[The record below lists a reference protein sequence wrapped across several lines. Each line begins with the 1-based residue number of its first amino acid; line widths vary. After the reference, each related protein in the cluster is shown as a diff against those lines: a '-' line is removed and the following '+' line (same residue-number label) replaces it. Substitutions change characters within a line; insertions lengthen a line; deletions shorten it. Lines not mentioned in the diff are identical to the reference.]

1 MFDLVNKAKRF
12 LNQTQDDTPD
22 EFSLSQ
28 QEVDRI
34 LKEEIDDKFEALE
47 KQHAAEMVAAAKE
60 SERAQL
66 AQKLQDEALLRRQV
80 LQDSNST
87 TQQIQKSLQTIS
99 AKATNDPEIAELQNL
114 LTTLG
119 EVRNSSSHT
128 DEAMAQFLV
137 NCNLEAEPPKRLSLE
152 EQMNMIEVSSNKTES
167 PHTSKHLSIEEQMNM
182 MGSSV
187 PTPPPTSSPR
197 QSIDDA
203 MNSLFNSTMQFVDNT
218 TKPDLSEID
227 MLKKAMGF

>member
-12 LNQTQDDTPD
+12 LNQTQDETPD

-34 LKEEIDDKFEALE
+34 LKEEIDDRFELLE

-60 SERAQL
+60 EERTQL

-87 TQQIQKSLQTIS
+87 PQQIKQSLQTLT
-99 AKATNDPEIAELQNL
+99 AKTTNDPEIAELQNL

-119 EVRNSSSHT
+119 EVRASSSHT

-137 NCNLEAEPPKRLSLE
+137 NCNIETEAPKKLSIE
-152 EQMNMIEVSSNKTES
+152 DQMNMI
-167 PHTSKHLSIEEQMNM
+167 
-182 MGSSV
+182 GDSV
-187 PTPPPTSSPR
+187 PTPTPSPSTR

-203 MNSLFNSTMQFVDNT
+203 MNSLFNSTKQLVDNT
-218 TKPDLSEID
+218 TNPELSELD
-227 MLKKAMGF
+227 LLKKAMGF